1 MKMKRTGQVVI
12 SVAMAALFFVVGI
25 LTPPRYQA
33 VVTFFVPLTLLEKQ
47 IEQNG
52 IGFGSPAEVDAHIE
66 LMRSEAMEQFIASAV
81 PDVSVDYSVSRTRNG
96 AVELVVES
104 RVDSILTP
112 LAQAIVH
119 YADSL
124 KLRMLRGNI
133 QQSFEFVQYQ
143 CEQMEEQVDV
153 IQHELDALRMDA
165 STDSIQLQT
174 RRFRLEKRYGAA
186 VEELTQ
192 RTIQRDRMLQMLHA
206 PVPQAYFIDG
216 NAVQLDQTSWSPL
229 LLALLGGGTTFL
241 GIGVFASRNRWS
253 STGTS

>member
-1 MKMKRTGQVVI
+1 MNMKRTGQVLV
-12 SVAMAALFFVVGI
+12 SVAMAALFLMVGI
-25 LTPPRYQA
+25 IVPPRYQA
-33 VVTFFVPLTLLEKQ
+33 EVTFFVPLTLLEKQ

-66 LMRSEAMEQFIASAV
+66 LMRSEAMEQFIAAAV
-81 PDVSVDYSVSRTRNG
+81 PDGSVEYSVSRTRNG

-104 RVDSILTP
+104 RVDSILIP
-112 LAQAIVH
+112 LAQAMVH
-119 YADSL
+119 HADSL
-124 KLRMLRGNI
+124 KLHMLRGNI

-153 IQHELDALRMDA
+153 IQHELDALRMDH
-165 STDSIQLQT
+165 STDSILLQT

-186 VEELTQ
+186 VEELTK

-216 NAVQLDQTSWSPL
+216 NAVQLDQISWSPL
-229 LLALLGGGTTFL
+229 LLALLGGGITFL
-241 GIGVFASRNRWS
+241 GIGVFNARQGWS
-253 STGTS
+253 STEPS